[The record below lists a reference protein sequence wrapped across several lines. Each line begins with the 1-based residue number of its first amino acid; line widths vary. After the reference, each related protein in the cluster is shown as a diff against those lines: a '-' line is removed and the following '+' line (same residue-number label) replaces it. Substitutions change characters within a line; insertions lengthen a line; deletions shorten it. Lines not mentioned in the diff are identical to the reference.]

1 MVNLTMADYGDD
13 RRGRLLKVRSE
24 TLGEYIRTVVHCGAV
39 RWLFF
44 FRPEAIRSQGSVSR
58 LRFPPIPQSLKSSL
72 APCRFGFHYSSKSH
86 RLYHHLTA
94 YLVFLV
100 IISIF
105 HFFLTIITN
114 CKYQSLLKDIILYA
128 NKINLK
134 LN

>member
-1 MVNLTMADYGDD
+1 MVNLTMADSGDD

-44 FRPEAIRSQGSVSR
+44 FAPKRSVAKAVSR

-86 RLYHHLTA
+86 RLYHRLTA